1 MRITKFGH
9 ACVRIE
15 LDGKALVID
24 PGGWTSP
31 EAVDGADAVLIT
43 HEHPDHADVERL
55 RRTDAEVFTVDGVA
69 RMLAES
75 APDVHERVTV
85 LRPGTGLTA
94 AGLQVT
100 TVGELH
106 AEIHHDL
113 PRVHNSGYLV
123 SDGHS
128 RLFHPG
134 DALTAPGERVDV
146 LCLPVS
152 APWLKISEAI
162 DFARGVGAAHNLA
175 IHDEVYSDRGLG
187 IADGHFGRFLGA
199 VGHDYARLPEGSDLR
214 TN

>member
-9 ACVRIE
+9 ACIRIE
-15 LDGKALVID
+15 HGGKALVID

-31 EAVDGADAVLIT
+31 EAVDGVDAVLLT
-43 HEHPDHADVERL
+43 HEHPDHVNADLL
-55 RRTDAEVFTVDGVA
+55 RRTDAEVFTVLGVA
-69 RMLAES
+69 QHLAEV
-75 APDVHERVTV
+75 APDLHERVRV
-85 LRPGTGLTA
+85 LPPGTGFTA
-94 AGLQVT
+94 AGLQVE

-106 AEIHHDL
+106 AVIHEEL

-123 SDGHS
+123 SDGQT

-134 DALTAPGERVDV
+134 DALTAPGEHVDV

-152 APWLKISEAI
+152 APWLKIAEAI
-162 DFARGVGAAHNLA
+162 DFARGVGAARNLA

-199 VGHDYARLPEGSDLR
+199 AGHDYARLPEGTDLG
-214 TN
+214 